1 MLVPLDG
8 LILGVEYPLRSI
20 KKMKVCFLIPSTSNK
35 CDYKN
40 IEASTLYFEYYKS
53 IINFDI
59 KKYDFLIGFDSDDV
73 FYKDNIEELKKLLPN
88 NFHYFFIDN
97 PEKSYV
103 EIVNKLS
110 VIAKNSYDA
119 DYLFVNG
126 DDLNLSRLDFIDS
139 FIEYI
144 SKNNQIGLGH
154 AQDCTSLY
162 GICTNPFVSVEHIN
176 RLGYFYPNEIKNWYC
191 DDWIHLLYKKLD
203 KVIKTEDCII
213 KNKVIAR
220 YDIFS
225 VKNKLESLVDKAF
238 SEF

>member
-1 MLVPLDG
+1 MQN
-8 LILGVEYPLRSI
+8 
-20 KKMKVCFLIPSTSNK
+20 KVCFLIPSTSNK
-35 CDYKN
+35 CNY
-40 IEASTLYFEYYKS
+40 IRAESSTLYFEYYES
-53 IINFDI
+53 IKKFDI
-59 KKYDFLIGFDSDDV
+59 EKYSFLIGFDSDDI
-73 FYKDNIEELKKLLPN
+73 FYKNNLEELKKLLPS
-88 NFHYFFIDN
+88 NFNYFFIDN
-97 PEKSYV
+97 PKKSYV

-110 VIAKNSYDA
+110 TIAKNFYNA

-144 SKNNQIGLGH
+144 NVNEQIGLGH
-154 AQDCTSLY
+154 AQDCSSVY
-162 GICTNPFVSVEHIN
+162 GICTNPFVSIEHFN

-191 DDWIHLLYKKLD
+191 DDWIHRLYQKLN

-225 VKNKLESLVDKAF
+225 VKNRLDSLVDEAF
-238 SEF
+238 SKF